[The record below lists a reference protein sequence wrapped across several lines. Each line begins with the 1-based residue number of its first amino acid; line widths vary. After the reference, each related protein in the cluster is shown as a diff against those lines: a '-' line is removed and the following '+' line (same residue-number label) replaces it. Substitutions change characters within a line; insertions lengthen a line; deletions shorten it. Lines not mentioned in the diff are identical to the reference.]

1 METGLLSDAIRGRI
15 RPYLQNSNVDDEE
28 LINQVQLAVLAE
40 SERKKKFGLQ
50 NKASKVNEISLA
62 EKIPQK
68 QAKNSENNDKILAAV
83 EQIKCEVAAL
93 KTELAEMKTAN
104 YAKDQ
109 QKNSFSRPTCES
121 CRKSG
126 KTDCDHCSYCG
137 TSDHYFRGCKN
148 RKSGNGG
155 KLPRRGG
162 C

>member
-1 METGLLSDAIRGRI
+1 MSDAIRGRI

-137 TSDHYFRGCKN
+137 TSDHYFRGCKS
-148 RKSGNGG
+148 RKSETEGG
-155 KLPRRGG
+155 FREGVVVSLEN
-162 C
+162 